1 MTTSTSSDQSSA
13 VNAAIASATSTAAQS
28 SNNSSTNTA
37 KQGVLKGNV
46 LKDNILRSDQM
57 LAAST
62 WQQSPEALFAR
73 VSDHYLVDESAYV
86 SELVGLL
93 NAEEQDVKR
102 IGDKTAELVREIR
115 TMDTAVDS
123 IDELLQQYSLDTQE
137 GVLLMCLAEALLRIP
152 DKETADA
159 LIEDKLGVADWKS
172 HLGQSESWFVNA
184 STWGLLMTGNVIK
197 MDLPKGDG
205 KPATFINRM
214 VNRLGEPVIRRAMYQ
229 AMKVVGKQFVL
240 GRDIKEALKRSQPL
254 FDKGYTYSYDML
266 GEAACT
272 RDDAKGYFDD
282 YARAIRTVG
291 ETSRKL
297 KEATPSPSVSIKLS
311 ALHPRYEFG
320 RREQV
325 LEELVASVRELAGI
339 ARELNVAIT
348 IDAEEVDRLEISLE
362 VFRAVYESD
371 TCRGWGKFGLVVQA
385 YSTRALPTL
394 QYLNR
399 IADLQGD
406 EIPLRLV
413 KGAYWDSEI
422 KESQELGVEGYPV
435 FTRKASTDVSYL
447 VCVRFLLSENTRGR
461 IYPQFAT
468 HNAHTISTILDVANA
483 GETRQFEFQRLHGM
497 GEALYEAALKRA
509 PKGTWCRIYA
519 PVGAHKDLLPY
530 LVRRLLEN
538 GANSSFV
545 HQLVDPRV
553 PVESLCTHPVVTL
566 NQYRTY
572 HNPRIALPPN
582 IYGADR
588 LNSRGINLNIN
599 SQYQPLIDEMA
610 THMDTTYDVRP
621 QLAFDVQV
629 NAERRQ
635 AVTCP
640 FDRRDTLG
648 HVQWTS
654 AEEASRAIDAAWAA
668 FPRWEQTPVEERAA
682 ILERFGDLMETHTAE
697 LMTLCSREG
706 GKLLTDGIAE
716 IREAVDF
723 CRYYANRAR
732 ADFAEPTELQGPTGE
747 HNQIMLG
754 GKGVFACISP
764 WNFPVAIFCGQMV
777 AAAVT
782 GNTVVAKPAEQTSL
796 VAHRVVE
803 LLREAGMP
811 RDVVQL
817 LPGDGPTVG
826 SVLSS
831 DPRIT
836 GVCFTG
842 STQTAQIINRS
853 LAARENAPLPS
864 LIAETGGLNA
874 MIVDS
879 TALPEQ
885 VVNDVV
891 QSAFQSAGQRC
902 SALRVLYVQ
911 EDVAER
917 VISLLKGAMDELKIG
932 DPRDLGTDVGPVID
946 EEARAGLL
954 KHIEEYRSQGRVIA
968 EAAVDK
974 ATTEHGTFVAPVALR
989 IDGIDSLESEQ
1000 FGPVLHIATWK
1011 GGEVDKVID
1020 TINGLGYGLTFGVHS
1035 RNESF
1040 ANAVAQKIRVGNV
1053 YVNRNIIGAVVG
1065 VQPFGG
1071 QGFSGTG
1078 PKAGGPHYLHRF
1090 ATEKTRTV
1098 NTTALGGN
1106 ASLLAMGDE

>member
-1 MTTSTSSDQSSA
+1 MTTSTPSDQSSA

-28 SNNSSTNTA
+28 STND

-57 LAAST
+57 LVAST

-93 NAEEQDVKR
+93 NAEDKDAKR

-229 AMKVVGKQFVL
+229 AMKVMGKQFVL

-297 KEATPSPSVSIKLS
+297 KEGTPSPSVSIKLS

-566 NQYRTY
+566 NQYKTY

-621 QLAFDVQV
+621 QLAFDVEV

-654 AEEASRAIDAAWAA
+654 AEEASKAIDAAWAA

-811 RDVVQL
+811 HDVVQL

-853 LAARENAPLPS
+853 LAARENAPLPT

-917 VISLLKGAMDELKIG
+917 VIGLLKGAMDELKIG

-974 ATTEHGTFVAPVALR
+974 TITEHGTFVAPVALR

>member
-1 MTTSTSSDQSSA
+1 
-13 VNAAIASATSTAAQS
+13 
-28 SNNSSTNTA
+28 
-37 KQGVLKGNV
+37 
-46 LKDNILRSDQM
+46 M

-93 NAEEQDVKR
+93 NAEEKDAKR

-229 AMKVVGKQFVL
+229 AMKVMGKQFVL

-297 KEATPSPSVSIKLS
+297 KEGTPSPSVSIKLS

-566 NQYRTY
+566 NQYKTY

-621 QLAFDVQV
+621 QLAFDVEV

-654 AEEASRAIDAAWAA
+654 AEEASKAIDAAWAA
-668 FPRWEQTPVEERAA
+668 FPRWEQTPVKERAA

-811 RDVVQL
+811 HDVVQL

-853 LAARENAPLPS
+853 LAARENAPLPT

-917 VISLLKGAMDELKIG
+917 VIGLLKGAMDELKIG

-974 ATTEHGTFVAPVALR
+974 TITEHGTFVAPVALR

>member
-28 SNNSSTNTA
+28 STND
-37 KQGVLKGNV
+37 KQGVLKGSV

-73 VSDHYLVDESAYV
+73 LSDHYLVDESAYV

-93 NAEEQDVKR
+93 NAEDKDAKR

-229 AMKVVGKQFVL
+229 AMKVMGKQFVL

-297 KEATPSPSVSIKLS
+297 KEGTPSPSVSIKLS

-566 NQYRTY
+566 NQYKTY

-621 QLAFDVQV
+621 QLAFDVEV

-654 AEEASRAIDAAWAA
+654 AEEASKAIDAAWAA

-811 RDVVQL
+811 HDVVQL

-853 LAARENAPLPS
+853 LAARENAPLPT

-917 VISLLKGAMDELKIG
+917 VIGLLKGAMDELKIG

-974 ATTEHGTFVAPVALR
+974 TITEHGTFVAPVALR

-1053 YVNRNIIGAVVG
+1053 YINRNIIGAVVG

>member
-1 MTTSTSSDQSSA
+1 MTTSTSSDQPSA

-28 SNNSSTNTA
+28 STND

-86 SELVGLL
+86 SELVKLL
-93 NAEEQDVKR
+93 NAEEKDAKR

-229 AMKVVGKQFVL
+229 AMKVMGKQFVL

-297 KEATPSPSVSIKLS
+297 KEGTPSPSVSIKLS

-566 NQYRTY
+566 NQYKTY

-621 QLAFDVQV
+621 QLAFDVEV

-654 AEEASRAIDAAWAA
+654 AEEASKAVDAAWAA

-811 RDVVQL
+811 HDVVQL

-853 LAARENAPLPS
+853 LAARENAPLPT

-917 VISLLKGAMDELKIG
+917 VIGLLKGAMDELKIG

-974 ATTEHGTFVAPVALR
+974 TITEHGTFVAPVALR

>member
-28 SNNSSTNTA
+28 STND
-37 KQGVLKGNV
+37 KQGVLKGSV

-93 NAEEQDVKR
+93 NAEEKDAKR

-229 AMKVVGKQFVL
+229 AMKVMGKQFVL

-297 KEATPSPSVSIKLS
+297 KEGTPSPSVSIKLS

-566 NQYRTY
+566 NQYKTY

-621 QLAFDVQV
+621 QLAFDVEV

-654 AEEASRAIDAAWAA
+654 AEEASKAIDAAWAA
-668 FPRWEQTPVEERAA
+668 FPRWEQTPVKERAA

-811 RDVVQL
+811 HDVVQL

-853 LAARENAPLPS
+853 LAARENAPLPT

-917 VISLLKGAMDELKIG
+917 VIGLLKGAMDELKIG

-974 ATTEHGTFVAPVALR
+974 TITEHGTFVAPVALR

>member
-1 MTTSTSSDQSSA
+1 MTT
-13 VNAAIASATSTAAQS
+13 ATSTDQAIAATP
-28 SNNSSTNTA
+28 NSHPAIA
-37 KQGVLKGNV
+37 KDALSAS
-46 LKDNILRSDQM
+46 ILRANDM
-57 LAAST
+57 LAPAT
-62 WQQSPEALFAR
+62 WQQAPDTLFAR
-73 VSDHYLVDESAYV
+73 VSDHYLVDEDAYV
-86 SELVGLL
+86 AELVALL
-93 NAEEQDVKR
+93 SAEANDAKR
-102 IGDKTAELVREIR
+102 IGDQTAELVREIR

-123 IDELLQQYSLDTQE
+123 IDELLQQYSLNTQE

-152 DKETADA
+152 DKDTADA

-197 MDLPKGDG
+197 MDLPKEDG

-229 AMKVVGKQFVL
+229 AMKIMGKQFVL
-240 GRDIKEALKRSQPL
+240 GRDIKEALKRSQPQ

-272 RDDAKGYFDD
+272 RADAKGYFDD

-291 ETSRKL
+291 DTSRKL
-297 KEATPSPSVSIKLS
+297 KAGTPSPSVSIKLS

-320 RREQV
+320 RRTQV
-325 LEELVASVRELAGI
+325 LEELVGSVRELATI
-339 ARELNVAIT
+339 ARELDVALT
-348 IDAEEVDRLEISLE
+348 IDAEEVDRLEFSLE

-435 FTRKASTDVSYL
+435 FTRKASTDISYL

-468 HNAHTISTILDVANA
+468 HNAHTISAILDVANA
-483 GETRQFEFQRLHGM
+483 VQTRQFEFQRLHGM

-509 PKGTWCRIYA
+509 PKATWCRIYA

-566 NQYRTY
+566 NQYATY
-572 HNPRIALPPN
+572 HNPRIALPPH
-582 IYGADR
+582 IYSEGR
-588 LNSRGINLNIN
+588 RNSRGINLNIN

-610 THMDTTYDVRP
+610 THMDTVYDVRP
-621 QLAFDVQV
+621 LLAFDVAPD
-629 NAERRQ
+629 AERRQ
-635 AVTCP
+635 TVTCP
-640 FDRRDTLG
+640 FDRRVTLG

-654 AEEASRAIDAAWAA
+654 AEEASRAVDAAWAA

-723 CRYYANRAR
+723 CRYYAKRAR
-732 ADFAEPTELQGPTGE
+732 ADFALPTELQGPTGE
-747 HNQIMLG
+747 HNQILLG

-917 VISLLKGAMDELKIG
+917 VIELLKGAMDELNIG
-932 DPRDLGTDVGPVID
+932 DPRNLGTDVGPVID

-954 KHIEEYRSQGRVIA
+954 KHIETYREQGRVIA
-968 EAAVDK
+968 ESSLDPRQ
-974 ATTEHGTFVAPVALR
+974 TEHGTFVAPVALR

-1000 FGPVLHIATWK
+1000 FGPILHIATWK
-1011 GGEVDKVID
+1011 GGEIDKVID

-1040 ANAVAQKIRVGNV
+1040 AYKVAQKIRVGNV
-1053 YVNRNIIGAVVG
+1053 YINRNIIGAVVG

-1106 ASLLAMGDE
+1106 ASLLAMGEE

>member
-1 MTTSTSSDQSSA
+1 MTTSTSSDQPSA

-28 SNNSSTNTA
+28 STND

-73 VSDHYLVDESAYV
+73 LSDHYLVDESAYV
-86 SELVGLL
+86 SELVKLL
-93 NAEEQDVKR
+93 NAEEKDAKR

-229 AMKVVGKQFVL
+229 AMKVMGKQFVL

-297 KEATPSPSVSIKLS
+297 KEGTPSPSVSIKLS

-566 NQYRTY
+566 NQYKTY

-621 QLAFDVQV
+621 QLAFDVEV

-654 AEEASRAIDAAWAA
+654 AEEASKAIDAAWAA

-811 RDVVQL
+811 HDVVQL

-853 LAARENAPLPS
+853 LAARENAPLPT

-917 VISLLKGAMDELKIG
+917 VIGLLKGAMDELKIG

-974 ATTEHGTFVAPVALR
+974 TITEHGTFVAPVALR

>member
-1 MTTSTSSDQSSA
+1 M
-13 VNAAIASATSTAAQS
+13 
-28 SNNSSTNTA
+28 
-37 KQGVLKGNV
+37 

-93 NAEEQDVKR
+93 NAEDKDAKR

-229 AMKVVGKQFVL
+229 AMKVMGKQFVL

-297 KEATPSPSVSIKLS
+297 KEGTPSPSVSIKLS

-566 NQYRTY
+566 NQYKTY

-621 QLAFDVQV
+621 QLAFDVEV

-654 AEEASRAIDAAWAA
+654 AEEASKAIDAAWAA

-811 RDVVQL
+811 HDVVQL

-853 LAARENAPLPS
+853 LAARENAPLPT

-917 VISLLKGAMDELKIG
+917 VIGLLKGAMDELKIG

-974 ATTEHGTFVAPVALR
+974 TITEHGTFVAPVALR

>member
-1 MTTSTSSDQSSA
+1 MTTVTPAVPATTQPSDSLKE
-13 VNAAIASATSTAAQS
+13 TPRTACPLGE
-28 SNNSSTNTA
+28 T
-37 KQGVLKGNV
+37 VLRA
-46 LKDNILRSDQM
+46 DEIL
-57 LAAST
+57 APNT
-62 WQQSPEALFAR
+62 WQRDPSKLFSR
-73 VSDHYLVDESAYV
+73 VSDHYLVDEDGFVA
-86 SELVGLL
+86 ELVKLL
-93 NAEEQDVKR
+93 DVNDADIKR
-102 IGDKTAELVREIR
+102 VGDKAAELVREIR

-152 DKETADA
+152 DKDTADA

-197 MDLPKGDG
+197 MDLPKNDG

-214 VNRLGEPVIRRAMYQ
+214 VNRMGEPVIRRAMYQ
-229 AMKVVGKQFVL
+229 AMKIMGKQFVL
-240 GRDIKEALKRSQPL
+240 GRDIKEALKRSQPQ
-254 FDKGYTYSYDML
+254 FEKGYTYSYDML

-272 RDDAKGYFDD
+272 RADAKGYFDD

-297 KEATPSPSVSIKLS
+297 KAATPSPSVSIKLS

-320 RREQV
+320 RREQI
-325 LEELVASVRELAGI
+325 LEELVASVRELVSI
-339 ARELNVAIT
+339 ARELEVAIT
-348 IDAEEVDRLEISLE
+348 IDAEEVDRLELSLE

-422 KESQELGVEGYPV
+422 KESQELGVDGYPV

-447 VCVRFLLSENTRGR
+447 ACVRFLLSENTRGR

-468 HNAHTISTILDVANA
+468 HNAHTISTILDVANS

-497 GEALYEAALKRA
+497 GEALYDAALKRA
-509 PKGTWCRIYA
+509 PEGTWCRIYA

-553 PVESLCTHPVVTL
+553 PVESLCVHPVTTL
-566 NQYRTY
+566 SQFKTY
-572 HNPRIALPPN
+572 HNPRIALPPH
-582 IYGADR
+582 IYGEGR
-588 LNSRGINLNIN
+588 RNSRGINLNIN
-599 SQYQPLIDEMA
+599 SQYQPLMDEMA
-610 THMDTTYDVRP
+610 RFMDSTYDVRP
-621 QLAFDVQV
+621 QLAFDVDA

-640 FDRRDTLG
+640 FDRRVTVG

-654 AEEASRAIDAAWAA
+654 ADEASRAIDAAWAA
-668 FPRWEQTPVEERAA
+668 FPRWEMTPVEERAA
-682 ILERFGDLMETHTAE
+682 ILERFGDLMEAHTAE

-732 ADFAEPTELQGPTGE
+732 ADFGAPTVLRGPTGE
-747 HNQIMLG
+747 HNEILLG

-917 VISLLKGAMDELKIG
+917 VIGLLKGAMDELKIG

-954 KHIEEYRSQGRVIA
+954 KHIEEYRAQGRVVA
-968 EAAVDK
+968 EASMDPAHT
-974 ATTEHGTFVAPVALR
+974 AEGTFVAPIALR

-1000 FGPVLHIATWK
+1000 FGPILHIATWK
-1011 GGEVDKVID
+1011 GGDIDKVID

-1090 ATEKTRTV
+1090 ATEKTRTI

>member
-1 MTTSTSSDQSSA
+1 
-13 VNAAIASATSTAAQS
+13 
-28 SNNSSTNTA
+28 
-37 KQGVLKGNV
+37 V

-73 VSDHYLVDESAYV
+73 LSDHYLVDESAYV

-93 NAEEQDVKR
+93 NAEDKDAKR

-229 AMKVVGKQFVL
+229 AMKVMGKQFVL

-297 KEATPSPSVSIKLS
+297 KEGTPSPSVSIKLS

-566 NQYRTY
+566 NQYKTY

-621 QLAFDVQV
+621 QLAFDVEV

-654 AEEASRAIDAAWAA
+654 AEEASKAIDAAWAA

-811 RDVVQL
+811 HDVVQL

-853 LAARENAPLPS
+853 LAARENAPLPT

-885 VVNDVV
+885 VVNDVM

-917 VISLLKGAMDELKIG
+917 VIGLLKGAMDELKIG

-974 ATTEHGTFVAPVALR
+974 TITEHGTFVAPVALR

>member
-1 MTTSTSSDQSSA
+1 
-13 VNAAIASATSTAAQS
+13 
-28 SNNSSTNTA
+28 
-37 KQGVLKGNV
+37 
-46 LKDNILRSDQM
+46 M

-73 VSDHYLVDESAYV
+73 VSDHYLVDESAFV
-86 SELVGLL
+86 GELVGLL
-93 NAEEQDVKR
+93 NAEDKDAKR

-229 AMKVVGKQFVL
+229 AMKVMGKQFVL

-297 KEATPSPSVSIKLS
+297 KEGTPSPSVSIKLS

-566 NQYRTY
+566 NQYKTY

-621 QLAFDVQV
+621 QLAFDVEV

-811 RDVVQL
+811 HDVVQL

-853 LAARENAPLPS
+853 LAARENAPLPT

-917 VISLLKGAMDELKIG
+917 VIGLLKGAMDELKIG

-946 EEARAGLL
+946 EEARTGLL

-974 ATTEHGTFVAPVALR
+974 TITEHGTFVAPVALR